1 MPHLMIDYSANVE
14 PDVDMGALCD
24 TLRDV
29 AASIDAF
36 PLAGVKV
43 RAVRVDHYAIAD
55 GNPEHG
61 FIDISVRI
69 REGRD
74 MQTKQNAA
82 QRIFDAANEFVADVM
97 QRRSLALSL
106 ELRDIDAALSPKSGS
121 IRKYLEL

>member
-14 PDVDMGALCD
+14 PEVDMGALCD

-74 MQTKQNAA
+74 MHTKQNAA
-82 QRIFDAANEFVADVM
+82 QKLFDAANEFVADVM

>member
-14 PDVDMGALCD
+14 PDVDIGALCD

-74 MQTKQNAA
+74 MQTKQDAA
-82 QRIFDAANEFVADVM
+82 QKLFDAANEFVADVM

>member
-1 MPHLMIDYSANVE
+1 MPHLMIDYSVNVE
-14 PDVDMGALCD
+14 PDVDIGALCD

-74 MQTKQNAA
+74 METKQNAA
-82 QRIFDAANEFVADVM
+82 QKIFEAANEFVADVM